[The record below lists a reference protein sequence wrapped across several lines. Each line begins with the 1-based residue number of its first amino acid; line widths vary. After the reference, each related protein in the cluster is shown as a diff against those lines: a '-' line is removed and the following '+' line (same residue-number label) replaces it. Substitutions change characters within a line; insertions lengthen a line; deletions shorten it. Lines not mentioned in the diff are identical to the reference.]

1 MWGKGKKFSLGHV
14 EFWMLKDIHLEIM
27 SRSFYTKVWVYERM
41 VWTKDIN
48 LGIAAV
54 YMVFKAMSLD
64 EITN

>member
-1 MWGKGKKFSLGHV
+1 MWGKGKSLGHV

-27 SRSFYTKVWVYERM
+27 SRSFYTEVWVYERM

-54 YMVFKAMSLD
+54 YMVFKATSLD